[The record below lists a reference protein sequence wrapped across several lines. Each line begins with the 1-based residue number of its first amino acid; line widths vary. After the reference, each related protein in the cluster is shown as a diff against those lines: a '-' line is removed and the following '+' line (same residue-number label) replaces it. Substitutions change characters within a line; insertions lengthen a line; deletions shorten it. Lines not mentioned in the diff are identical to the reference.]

1 MRQSSFSP
9 RTLRIARRHEVG
21 IQGLTPASVAICKL
35 RKGVWL
41 LKSKLRRGHESGTL
55 ADGEEGGSFL
65 EQPALETTRTK
76 AAGSLL
82 RRQFGSYRIPSL
94 LGAGGQGRGLSGA
107 R

>member
-1 MRQSSFSP
+1 MNQELWRRVKEIFQAAREGAPEAREAFLDDACKEDAE
-9 RTLRIARRHEVG
+9 LRHQVE
-21 IQGLTPASVAICKL
+21 
-35 RKGVWL
+35 L
-41 LKSKLRRGHESGTL
+41 LLGN
-55 ADGEEGGSFL
+55 GEEGGSFL